1 MEHGAGGQ
9 GEQPPPPGQQPQ
21 QQPQQQPPPPPPQQQ
36 PSPPQQ
42 PVGPVGGEPSVFL
55 EDPTKVW
62 LLSLVTFGIYGI
74 IWYHK
79 VQEELGRWS
88 NGQIEVNPTNSVLA
102 ITIGVCACLVPTFM
116 SYAGTADRVARAQQ
130 MAGIPPRCTAGG
142 FIGRL
147 LLASYGLYWMQ
158 EQLNELAQRR
168 PA

>member
-1 MEHGAGGQ
+1 MEQGAGGQ
-9 GEQPPPPGQQPQ
+9 GEQPPQPGQQPQ
-21 QQPQQQPPPPPPQQQ
+21 QQPPAPQQQPPPA
-36 PSPPQQ
+36 PQQ
-42 PVGPVGGEPSVFL
+42 PVGPVGTGGQPSIFQ
-55 EDPTKVW
+55 EEPTKVW

-102 ITIGVCACLVPTFM
+102 ITIGVCACLIPTFM
-116 SYAGTADRVARAQQ
+116 SYAGTAERVSQAQQ
-130 MAGIPPRCTAGG
+130 MAGLQPRATAGG
-142 FIGRL
+142 FIGRMF
-147 LLASYGLYWMQ
+147 LASYGIYWMQ